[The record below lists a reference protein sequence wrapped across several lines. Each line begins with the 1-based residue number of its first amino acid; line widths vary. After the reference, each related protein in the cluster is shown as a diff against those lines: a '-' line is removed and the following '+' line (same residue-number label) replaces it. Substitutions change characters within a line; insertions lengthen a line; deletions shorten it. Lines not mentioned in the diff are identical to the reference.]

1 VPSCRRRSPWRI
13 GTAARGA
20 ELLRALVLG
29 YDLCCRS
36 TQALGPRA
44 IYAAGRSSHA
54 LGGLFGAAAAA
65 GALAGLG
72 ADQMRWLLS
81 YIAQQASGIRD
92 LGAGRGAQRESVR
105 LRRHAGAQ
113 RRHGCDHSRSGLP
126 RRGRRVQRRARF
138 FDAFAVE
145 PDPEELAR
153 ELGARFDIMG
163 ANIKKWSV
171 GSPIQAALDSLE
183 VLVAEHRLRAGDVKE
198 ITVRLPDVEAHIV
211 DDRSMPD
218 INLQHLLAVM
228 LLDGGLSFASSHD
241 VARMRDPAV
250 LDLKQGMTLIA
261 DRELSE
267 ARPRRQGIVEVTTN
281 DGRKL
286 SHRTYAVRGTADNP
300 MRRDEVEANALD
312 LLATVLGAE
321 RARMLVDRVWD
332 IERLANAR
340 ELRPLLEA

>member
-1 VPSCRRRSPWRI
+1 
-13 GTAARGA
+13 
-20 ELLRALVLG
+20 
-29 YDLCCRS
+29 
-36 TQALGPRA
+36 
-44 IYAAGRSSHA
+44 
-54 LGGLFGAAAAA
+54 
-65 GALAGLG
+65 
-72 ADQMRWLLS
+72 
-81 YIAQQASGIRD
+81 
-92 LGAGRGAQRESVR
+92 
-105 LRRHAGAQ
+105 
-113 RRHGCDHSRSGLP
+113 
-126 RRGRRVQRRARF
+126 
-138 FDAFAVE
+138 
-145 PDPEELAR
+145 
-153 ELGARFDIMG
+153 LGARFDIMG